1 MILLNKTK
9 QEFNTSKLARIS
21 NIVLE
26 LIALRTKKPG
36 MTNATEVNKK
46 NFVCWKIDFN
56 SLPSSIWTRLVKIT
70 GIKIKE
76 IESFMSKK
84 KDSSV
89 RVTVGNPT
97 PMVPLTRPP
106 KKKIPRYI
114 KKR

>member
-9 QEFNTSKLARIS
+9 QEFNTSKLAKIS

-26 LIALRTKKPG
+26 LIALRIKKPG
-36 MTNATEVNKK
+36 MTNTTEVIKK
-46 NFVCWKIDFN
+46 NFVCRKIDFN

-84 KDSSV
+84 KDNSV